1 MDATSRAFAALKW
14 NHDWEG
20 VNETLARIRADK
32 QLRPFKG
39 WWVEPCQTP
48 PVYVTHLRARPV
60 WETGDEV
67 VLKRAAGII
76 KEALETARA
85 ELREFQANRHSTN
98 FFKDEFKH
106 RPDLVVRGEWFR
118 WALYSTGKW
127 NDNFCSGAWQKT
139 CKALADV
146 LPGAKNGLPLV
157 LGNTEEI
164 VVTGMAPD
172 TKIRTHASDSN
183 TRLTLIA
190 GLQGFAISTIK
201 IYYKGAV
208 MEVMGKAW
216 NQKGVATIIDDSFD
230 HEFQTEPG
238 IVTASSGGTE
248 VDEYSYVLEVSVMHP
263 DLVNYPGRF
272 AEAIN
277 KKTDFASAWKGERHR
292 EFLDAKNRTGPHPH
306 LDPEDP
312 SRFKAGMREA
322 HEKARAIKLAKTK
335 PFKPDPPKKAL
346 KIVGSTVEM
355 SPAR

>member
-1 MDATSRAFAALKW
+1 MKLYSNAPLALSKRLWKPPGRSSENFKPIDTAQTFSRMSS
-14 NHDWEG
+14 N
-20 VNETLARIRADK
+20 TARIWLSEASGSD
-32 QLRPFKG
+32 G
-39 WWVEPCQTP
+39 HCI
-48 PVYVTHLRARPV
+48 
-60 WETGDEV
+60 
-67 VLKRAAGII
+67 VLENGMTISA
-76 KEALETARA
+76 
-85 ELREFQANRHSTN
+85 
-98 FFKDEFKH
+98 
-106 RPDLVVRGEWFR
+106 VVRG
-118 WALYSTGKW
+118 K
-127 NDNFCSGAWQKT
+127 KT